1 MTVGVGM
8 FAVAVGMI
16 AVFVGR
22 MVEAGTEVVGQV
34 VAVAVWPVVHFPG

>member
-8 FAVAVGMI
+8 VAVAVGVI
-16 AVFVGR
+16 VVFVGR
-22 MVEAGTEVVGQV
+22 MVVAGIEVVGQV